1 MTINKVISIVF
12 GRVLSSLKIVVDSL
26 SLMYSTVVKKIFH
39 LNEAGGIQF
48 LQTHIQQCKLLRSI
62 NSKATDHRRVVVT
75 GLGSISP
82 IGCQV
87 ATSWKNIVNGKCGIR
102 SLDDSSYANLPC
114 RIAGQVNKDELSIDK
129 FFTKSELK
137 TMAPATTY
145 ALLAADEAIKSS
157 QIDTTNRDLQLRTG
171 VAIGMGM
178 IDLVDVCETN
188 RALEKGYNRVSPFF
202 VPRILPNMAAGQV
215 SIKYGFHGPNH
226 AVSTACATGV
236 HAIGDSFR
244 FIKYGDAD
252 VMVCGAAESCISPL
266 AIAGFCRL
274 RALSTS
280 SNDKPEKAS
289 RPFDRS
295 RDGFVMGE
303 GAAILILEELEHA
316 KRRNAPIYAEILGY
330 GLSGDASHLTA
341 PHEDGT
347 GAFLAMQRSISD
359 AKIEIKDVQYINA
372 HATSTPIGDAIE
384 TRAIK
389 RLFQEHAKHLA
400 VSSTKGAHGHLLG
413 SAGNLEAIFTVL
425 ACRDGIIPPTINL
438 DNVTDEM
445 DLNFVPNES
454 QQWKRNGRR
463 VSLKNSFG
471 FGGTNASICIA
482 EFNES

>member
-1 MTINKVISIVF
+1 MYL
-12 GRVLSSLKIVVDSL
+12 LSVVRKSTRL
-26 SLMYSTVVKKIFH
+26 NSTGKLYS
-39 LNEAGGIQF
+39 
-48 LQTHIQQCKLLRSI
+48 LQTHPQQCKLIRSI
-62 NSKATDHRRVVVT
+62 HSNQPNHRRVVVT
-75 GLGSISP
+75 GLGVVSP
-82 IGCQV
+82 VGCQV
-87 ATSWKNIVNGKCGIR
+87 ETSWNNIINGKCGIR
-102 SLDDSSYANLPC
+102 NLDDSNYSKLPC
-114 RIAGQVNKDELSIDK
+114 RIAGQINKSELPIDS

-137 TMAPATTY
+137 SMAPATTL
-145 ALLAADEAIKSS
+145 ALLAVDEAIKLS
-157 QIDTTNRDLQLRTG
+157 QIDTKNRELQLRTG

-215 SIKYGFHGPNH
+215 SIKYGLNGPNH

-280 SNDKPEKAS
+280 SNDKPQKAS
-289 RPFDRS
+289 RPFDRN

-316 KRRNAPIYAEILGY
+316 KQRNAPIYAEILGY

-347 GAFLAMQRSISD
+347 GAFLAMQRAISD
-359 AKIEIKDVQYINA
+359 AKIEINDVQYINA

-389 RLFQEHAKHLA
+389 RLFLEHAKHLA

-413 SAGNLEAIFTVL
+413 SAGNLESVFTVL
-425 ACRDGIIPPTINL
+425 ACKEGTIPPTINL
-438 DNVTDEM
+438 DSVTDEM

-463 VSLKNSFG
+463 VALKNSFG

-482 EFNES
+482 EFIES

>member
-1 MTINKVISIVF
+1 M
-12 GRVLSSLKIVVDSL
+12 SL
-26 SLMYSTVVKKIFH
+26 SACSKSCIVNLLPT
-39 LNEAGGIQF
+39 LPR
-48 LQTHIQQCKLLRSI
+48 QCKAFRSAH
-62 NSKATDHRRVVVT
+62 SSPSVRRVVVT
-75 GLGSISP
+75 GLGIVSP
-82 IGCQV
+82 VGCRV
-87 ATSWKNIVNGKCGIR
+87 ETAWKNIVEGMCGIK
-102 SLDDSSYANLPC
+102 SLDDVSYKNLPC
-114 RIAGQVNKDELSIDK
+114 RIAGQVNRSELSIDTA
-129 FFTKSELK
+129 FTKSELK
-137 TMAPATTY
+137 TMAPATTF
-145 ALLAADEAIKSS
+145 ALLTADEAIKSS
-157 QIDTTNRDLQLRTG
+157 RIDTDNPDTQLRTG

-215 SIKYGFHGPNH
+215 SIKYGLRGPNH

-280 SNDKPEKAS
+280 SNDKPKKAS
-289 RPFDRS
+289 RPFDRD

-303 GAAILILEELEHA
+303 GAAILVLEELEHA
-316 KRRNAPIYAEILGY
+316 KRRNAPVYAEILGY

-347 GAFLAMQRSISD
+347 GAFLAMQRAVGD
-359 AKIEIKDVQYINA
+359 AKVNVDDVQYINA

-389 RLFQEHAKHLA
+389 RLFPLANSLA

-413 SAGNLEAIFTVL
+413 SAGNLEAIFTIL
-425 ACRDGIIPPTINL
+425 ACKDGIIPPTLNL
-438 DNVTDEM
+438 ENVTEGM
-445 DLNFVPNES
+445 DLNFVANES
-454 QQWKRNGRR
+454 QPWKRNGRR
-463 VSLKNSFG
+463 ISLKNSFG

-482 EFNES
+482 EFVDS